1 VRFLDSHSSV
11 TEDSSILGCY
21 TVSFGVQLP
30 MFQRITGL
38 SFSWSRN
45 PITATVVKVGE
56 VYTV

>member
-21 TVSFGVQLP
+21 AVSFDVQLP
-30 MFQRITGL
+30 MFQRIIGL

-45 PITATVVKVGE
+45 LITAAVVKEGTL
-56 VYTV
+56 YTV